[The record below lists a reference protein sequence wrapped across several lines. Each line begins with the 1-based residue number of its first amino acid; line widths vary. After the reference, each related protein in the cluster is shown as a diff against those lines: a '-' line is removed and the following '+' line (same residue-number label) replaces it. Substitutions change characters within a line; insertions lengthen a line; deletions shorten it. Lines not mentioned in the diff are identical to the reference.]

1 MIVTWKRFIA
11 RSKIGPVLRIVS
23 GTAAV
28 AAIVFTIL
36 HMGARW
42 GWVLIPAAGVMGREI
57 GRAITD
63 ALHPR
68 SADQQV
74 GAQ

>member
-1 MIVTWKRFIA
+1 MIATWKSIIA
-11 RSKIGPVLRIVS
+11 RSKIGPVLRIIS

-36 HMGARW
+36 HMDARW

-68 SADQQV
+68 SADPQ
-74 GAQ
+74 ANAR

>member
-1 MIVTWKRFIA
+1 MIATWKRIIA
-11 RSKIGPVLRIVS
+11 RSKIGPALRIIS

-36 HMGARW
+36 HMDAQW

-68 SADQQV
+68 AVDPQA